1 MDSGSS
7 FIPADQA
14 APLADSTGIRL
25 VQMPQQT
32 LVRAR
37 EDDWTGIVDRGE
49 RRKLQNRLS
58 QRAYRECYPYSVM
71 DSNRLAVILDIRS

>member
-1 MDSGSS
+1 MDSASS
-7 FIPADQA
+7 FIPADQDV
-14 APLADSTGIRL
+14 PLADSTGIRL

-32 LVRAR
+32 LVRDR

-58 QRAYRECYPYSVM
+58 QRAYRECYPFM
-71 DSNRLAVILDIRS
+71 CSNL